1 MKHSAFLF
9 LYVVLLTTPLM
20 LKAQQPSV
28 RVNADHTVTLS
39 LNVSKDVDDVVLKG
53 SLATEI
59 KRNNVINQVFRKQA
73 KVSIDGDN
81 GHYTYTTKSLPS
93 DLYTYCFEV
102 DDIDTLMPYAVKP
115 TAEQLAALRAKART
129 DTAGLG
135 FVVPDSVRDG
145 DTWYNWFVIPGGDGD
160 NYLPQANVAHGK
172 VEAVWYPS
180 SIEGMSRRRMMV
192 YTPPRYDGTHR
203 YPVLYLLHGTG
214 GDETSW
220 LMLGR
225 AAQILD
231 NLISDHR
238 CQPMIVVMT
247 NENADRA
254 AAPGFDP
261 YNTSLAS
268 SSATPSM
275 FGITESAFVKDIV
288 GYVDSHYATLAD
300 KGHRA
305 IAGVSLGGMHTLFI
319 TANNPQT
326 FGYVGLFSALINN
339 EFSKPVHISKINKA
353 VNRIRSIGR
362 YIPSVT
368 TSKPGRSVTEIS
380 QYANKGKLAVY
391 DSLDVKLQRQFAT
404 PPALYYIAIGINDPL
419 LSQNDDYRTL
429 LNGAHY
435 KFTYHESNGGHEWYN
450 WRRYLVDFL
459 PKLFKSNQ

>member
-172 VEAVWYPS
+172 VEAV
-180 SIEGMSRRRMMV
+180 
-192 YTPPRYDGTHR
+192 
-203 YPVLYLLHGTG
+203 
-214 GDETSW
+214 
-220 LMLGR
+220 
-225 AAQILD
+225 
-231 NLISDHR
+231 
-238 CQPMIVVMT
+238 
-247 NENADRA
+247 
-254 AAPGFDP
+254 
-261 YNTSLAS
+261 
-268 SSATPSM
+268 
-275 FGITESAFVKDIV
+275 
-288 GYVDSHYATLAD
+288 
-300 KGHRA
+300 
-305 IAGVSLGGMHTLFI
+305 
-319 TANNPQT
+319 
-326 FGYVGLFSALINN
+326 
-339 EFSKPVHISKINKA
+339 
-353 VNRIRSIGR
+353 
-362 YIPSVT
+362 
-368 TSKPGRSVTEIS
+368 
-380 QYANKGKLAVY
+380 
-391 DSLDVKLQRQFAT
+391 
-404 PPALYYIAIGINDPL
+404 
-419 LSQNDDYRTL
+419 
-429 LNGAHY
+429 
-435 KFTYHESNGGHEWYN
+435 
-450 WRRYLVDFL
+450 
-459 PKLFKSNQ
+459 